1 MTKWKRAR
9 RTEGGEVTMNSLS
22 RTNIMV
28 ASLLNRFRDDPWTWF
43 IALIVG
49 LLHAV
54 VAGRYDAFRNELY
67 FIVCGRHPDF
77 GFVDQPP
84 LVPLVAAVTQLFGDN
99 VWLLRFPAIIAAV
112 ALVLLTGAFS
122 KLLGGNGTSS
132 WIAGL
137 AAGIAPGL
145 VALTTTL
152 GTSTFE
158 PVAWT
163 GFAYLLAQAIIK
175 ENRTALLWAGVVGG
189 VAMEAKYGIAIWM
202 VALGAGI
209 AATVARRVFTWG
221 TFWLAVLLGSIVA
234 GPSLLWQG
242 FHGWP
247 FLAVHAHHIATG
259 ANLTGTPFRF
269 VATQI
274 LEMNALL
281 CPLWITGA
289 IAPFFWPRLKS
300 ARFLSLGF
308 LALGVSFFMGH
319 GKDYYLFPVYPTMFA
334 VGAVAW
340 ANLVPWLRNTWWIA
354 ATAVSLVLAPIMLPL
369 LDPAALAR
377 YLQWTHLAPQPEEVA
392 AVGAPLTQ
400 IFSDELGWR
409 ALEKQVAQVYRSLG
423 PEERDHAAILTT
435 NYGEAAALEV
445 YGRQDG
451 LPPVLCAQNQYFLW
465 GAHGADEKVIIHVNG
480 DPARWRRACESVE
493 IAGNFGAP
501 YVMPYENERPIFLCR
516 GLRRPLSEVW
526 ERLKRYE

>member
-1 MTKWKRAR
+1 VTKLMKW
-9 RTEGGEVTMNSLS
+9 
-22 RTNIMV
+22 
-28 ASLLNRFRDDPWTWF
+28 FRDEPWTWF

-49 LLHAV
+49 LLHAM

-67 FIVCGRHPDF
+67 FIVCGRHLDF

-84 LVPLVAAVTQLFGDN
+84 LVPLIAAVTQLFGDN
-99 VWLLRFPAIIAAV
+99 VWLLRLPAVVAAV

-158 PVAWT
+158 PLAWT
-163 GFAYLLAQAIIK
+163 GFAYLLARAIIK
-175 ENRTALLWAGVVGG
+175 ENRTALLWAGVVAG
-189 VAMEAKYGIAIWM
+189 VAMEAKYGIAIWI

-209 AATVARRVFTWG
+209 AVTAARRVFTWG
-221 TFWLAVLLGSIVA
+221 TFWLAVVLGSIVA
-234 GPSLLWQG
+234 VPSLLWQG

-274 LEMNALL
+274 LEMNVLL

-308 LALGVSFFMGH
+308 LAIGVSLFMGH

-334 VGAVAW
+334 VGGVAC
-340 ANLVPWLRNTWWIA
+340 ADLVPWLRNAWWIV
-354 ATAVSLVLAPIMLPL
+354 ATALSLVLAPIILPL

-377 YLQWTHLAPQPEEVA
+377 YLEWTHLAPSPEEVA

-409 ALEKQVAQVYRSLG
+409 ALEKQVAQVYRSLE
-423 PEERDHAAILTT
+423 PEERAHAAILTT

-465 GAHGADEKVIIHVNG
+465 GARGADEKVIIHVNG
-480 DPARWRRACESVE
+480 DPARWRRACESIE

-516 GLRRPLSEVW
+516 GLHRPLSEVW